1 MSTHPLIVSNEIVS
15 EILNVPDTSA
25 SDVLTDKEVAS
36 MFCVGVVISTV
47 THHPPKKE
55 ECKGKVRKKGKR
67 TSNLTPLP
75 TPSTETL
82 SNLTNG
88 DTHDSWL
95 SPRPRHKHPHQP
107 THDFAAHVRTFNAP
121 IALSVAHAPGS
132 LPAKYH
138 LRAANTQAAV
148 NVTLDGMF
156 EGLFDLRAKSAG
168 TSVETRGGGT
178 AVGSANVEA
187 NGSGRVSEGV
197 SGLWAKWMSDEAVAT
212 GTGERRVEFDHEGY
226 GRKMGWSG
234 YGERPVEA
242 GGAGAG
248 EGGSGGGGAAG
259 SAGSWGSTS
268 RVEVVSSLS
277 PVVLVL
283 DGPG

>member
-1 MSTHPLIVSNEIVS
+1 MTARNSAISANVSLVHDRSHSKPTFLAFDTGNGYVTLVSSLPPSSQLTANSTPPSPFP
-15 EILNVPDTSA
+15 VPPPRSPIEST
-25 SDVLTDKEVAS
+25 LTFLLHGHS
-36 MFCVGVVISTV
+36 
-47 THHPPKKE
+47 
-55 ECKGKVRKKGKR
+55 
-67 TSNLTPLP
+67 
-75 TPSTETL
+75 
-82 SNLTNG
+82 
-88 DTHDSWL
+88 HDSWL

-156 EGLFDLRAKSAG
+156 EGIFDLRAKSAG